1 MYNHGLVN
9 TMEAGDIWGLRW
21 KNCANPLSHRFME
34 VSTKKQTLVILA
46 ADLNT
51 VDSLINLIESVG
63 PYISALKTHVDIV
76 DEFERKEWGRV
87 VETAKKHDL
96 LLFEDRKFADIG
108 KISQKQMGGI
118 YDIRSWADLVT
129 AHRISGKDIVDGIA
143 AGWGDVQRIGGI
155 FLLAQMSSRG
165 NLLTEQYTLE
175 TIKTGIGSPHVV
187 GYIGNGS
194 SPEEISLLRQNVGE
208 SQLIWTPGVNLETS
222 EGLLGQ
228 RYGHPYDA
236 IKSGS
241 DGIIVGSGIHG
252 SNDPVSSAKMYAKE
266 SWRAL
271 VEREDNG

>member
-1 MYNHGLVN
+1 MRAEDV
-9 TMEAGDIWGLRW
+9 WGARW
-21 KNCANPLSHRFME
+21 RSCANPLSHKFMQ
-34 VSTKKQTLVILA
+34 VSTKKRTLVILA
-46 ADLNT
+46 ADLNSI
-51 VDSLINLIESVG
+51 DSLVDLIESVG

-76 DEFERKEWGRV
+76 DEFDRKKWEGV
-87 VETAKKHDL
+87 VEIAKKHDL

-108 KISQKQMGGI
+108 KITQKQMGGV
-118 YDIRSWADLVT
+118 YDIRAWADLVT
-129 AHRISGKDIVDGIA
+129 AHRISGNDIVDGIA
-143 AGWGDVQRIGGI
+143 AGWADVRRIGGI

-194 SPEEISLLRQNVGE
+194 SPEEITLLRQKAGK
-208 SQLIWTPGVNLETS
+208 SQLIWTPGVNIETLE
-222 EGLLGQ
+222 GDLGQ

-236 IKSGS
+236 IKAGS
-241 DGIIVGSGIHG
+241 DGVIVGSGIYG
-252 SNDPVSSAKMYAKE
+252 SDDPVSLAKLYAKE